1 MSHAADARGTR
12 GEIRGGVLFRLGL
25 HRRELR
31 AWAMYDWANS
41 AAMTTVI
48 AAVFPTYYA
57 AVATGGD
64 PRGMTTFQAATTAGI
79 IFVALI
85 SPILGAIAD
94 FSAVKKR
101 MLATFMT
108 IGVAAIAGMFF
119 IQHGDWML
127 ATILFVVAN
136 IGLMGSFVF
145 YESLLP
151 HIASQDEVD
160 RVSTGGYALGYL
172 GGGLLLALNLAWI
185 VSPATFGLPS
195 GPDLTPA
202 EATLPVRLAFLSVAL
217 WWAIF
222 AIPLFRRVP
231 EPPRRLEKDE
241 RGDENPLRIAFTR
254 LRETFRELRGYKY
267 AFLMLLAF
275 LIYSDGIG
283 TIIRMATIYGTH
295 IGIERNALIM
305 AILITQFVGFP
316 FAFIFGM
323 LAGWIG
329 AKPSIFIG
337 LAVYVAITILAFFM
351 TTAAHF
357 LLLAV
362 LVGMV
367 QGGTQALSRSVFA
380 TLIPIHKSGEFFGF
394 FGVMD
399 RFSGSM
405 GTALMMIVMLF
416 TDQIRYSIVAIVVF
430 FVVGA
435 FILRFVDV
443 EAGQR
448 QARQAELDAVGS
460 LEPVRVTGS

>member
-1 MSHAADARGTR
+1 
-12 GEIRGGVLFRLGL
+12 V
-25 HRRELR
+25 
-31 AWAMYDWANS
+31 
-41 AAMTTVI
+41 MTTVI
-48 AAVFPTYYA
+48 AAVFPPYYA
-57 AVATGGD
+57 TVAAAGD

-79 IFVALI
+79 IIVAII
-85 SPILGAIAD
+85 SPILGAVAD

-101 MLATFMT
+101 MLAGFMT
-108 IGVAAIAGMFF
+108 IGVAAVGGMFF
-119 IQHGDWML
+119 IQHGDWVL
-127 ATILFVVAN
+127 ATVLFVLAN

-151 HIASQDEVD
+151 HIASADEVD

-172 GGGLLLALNLAWI
+172 GGGILLALNLAWI
-185 VSPATFGLPS
+185 VNPALFGLPA
-195 GPDLTPA
+195 GPDLTAA

-222 AIPLFRRVP
+222 AIPLFRRVR
-231 EPPRRLEKDE
+231 EPARRLERDE
-241 RGDENPLRIAFTR
+241 TGDENPMRIAFVR

-295 IGIERNALIM
+295 IGIERDALIL

-316 FAFIFGM
+316 FAFLFGI

-329 AKPSIFIG
+329 PKPCIFIG
-337 LAVYVAITILAFFM
+337 LGVYVVITLLAFFM
-351 TTAAHF
+351 TTATHF
-357 LLLAV
+357 LMLAV

-367 QGGTQALSRSVFA
+367 QGGTQALSRSIFS
-380 TLIPIHKSGEFFGF
+380 TLIPLHKSGEFFGF

-405 GTALMMIVMLF
+405 GTALMMVVMLF
-416 TDQIRYSIVAIVVF
+416 TEQIRYSIGAVSVF
-430 FVVGA
+430 FIAGGI
-435 FILRFVDV
+435 ILRFVDV
-443 EAGQR
+443 AEGQR
-448 QARQAELDAVGS
+448 QARNAEIEAVGGV
-460 LEPVRVTGS
+460 EPASVTA